1 MNKEYGIIVDNLSL
15 SINEVDLILDSSW
28 SIYPKRKVALIG
40 DNGTGK
46 SLLFNTIYNLYNK
59 GKIIT
64 NITGSISF
72 MNDTKLSYFPQ
83 NIQLQFNGTLEEY
96 INICTDKSLELYY
109 EYKNG
114 NSEILDLINNRNLW
128 DFENRLFSIMDE
140 LSIPRIYLN
149 KNIKDISGGE
159 SSKIALIGVLLSDAN
174 ILLLDEPT
182 NNLDQKGVSFLIDY
196 IKDFQYSIFLI
207 SHDRYFIDET
217 ISEVLEINSKS
228 KKTDFYKGNYSYYL
242 KEKEKYIREQRKLYL
257 KQEKKKKELRKIEIK
272 LKVKAKSMEMKGYK
286 DSSTKIGHQSSILNK
301 RIDREFKR
309 LIPIEN
315 EKKSN
320 IEYFNTTIKGNVY
333 TLKNIYYKD
342 ILHNISFKI
351 DSIDRVS
358 VIGNNGIG
366 KTTLAKLL
374 YQIIT
379 PDKGIIYR
387 NDRFRIYYLPQN
399 IEINNFYENVLD
411 YIRNKVPIDVHE
423 IETFLGR
430 ILFQNPNNIK
440 LSSLSFGE
448 LRRLELLSIFI
459 NKPDFLILDE
469 PTNYLDINTII
480 MLENILNKYTG
491 GLIVISHDFR
501 FIENININKIIKIKD
516 KSNFD
521 IS

>member
-1 MNKEYGIIVDNLSL
+1 
-15 SINEVDLILDSSW
+15 
-28 SIYPKRKVALIG
+28 
-40 DNGTGK
+40 
-46 SLLFNTIYNLYNK
+46 
-59 GKIIT
+59 
-64 NITGSISF
+64 
-72 MNDTKLSYFPQ
+72 
-83 NIQLQFNGTLEEY
+83 
-96 INICTDKSLELYY
+96 
-109 EYKNG
+109 
-114 NSEILDLINNRNLW
+114 
-128 DFENRLFSIMDE
+128 
-140 LSIPRIYLN
+140 
-149 KNIKDISGGE
+149 
-159 SSKIALIGVLLSDAN
+159 
-174 ILLLDEPT
+174 
-182 NNLDQKGVSFLIDY
+182 
-196 IKDFQYSIFLI
+196 LI

-217 ISEVLEINSKS
+217 VSEILEINNKT
-228 KKTDFYKGNYSYYL
+228 KKIDFYKGNYSYYL

-399 IEINNFYENVLD
+399 IEINNFDENVLD

-448 LRRLELLSIFI
+448 LRRLELLSVFI